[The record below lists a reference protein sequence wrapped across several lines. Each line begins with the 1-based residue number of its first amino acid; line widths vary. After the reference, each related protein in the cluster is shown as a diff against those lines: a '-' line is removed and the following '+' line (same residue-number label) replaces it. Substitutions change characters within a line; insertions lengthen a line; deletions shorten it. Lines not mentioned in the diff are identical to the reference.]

1 MSHAPG
7 DLLPSPR
14 ILMGAGPTMADPR
27 VLGAMAT
34 PLLLGQFDPEFHR
47 GHERSDGTRRRVRR
61 SVESRRFKSGRGP
74 Q

>member
-14 ILMGAGPTMADPR
+14 ILMGAGPTMA
-27 VLGAMAT
+27 T
-34 PLLLGQFDPEFHR
+34 PLLGQFDPEFHR